1 MLCFSFV
8 DLPFSFTFQYQLEKV
23 DITLPENKRWYK
35 MYRFDIPV
43 FHLNNKFLMKHRVDH
58 EKLNSEL
65 LKFEEPGNN
74 K

>member
-1 MLCFSFV
+1 
-8 DLPFSFTFQYQLEKV
+8 
-23 DITLPENKRWYK
+23 